1 MKKPMS
7 SCLLYKVFP
16 TTYLSVLLLALM
28 FPAGLWLPTSWGW
41 ENGVIEN
48 LQILILAAGLVVSC
62 FVAWNKRDD
71 RKSRNLWLCLTPCWI
86 LAILREVSWG
96 RIFYPVSIGTHGPEF
111 ITLQQ
116 LPYGFLVKPFVII
129 VIVVTLIAVYWNAKG
144 IFICHKQLPVLDLTI
159 LLVAAIMA
167 VLCDK
172 NMLLHLHSYHQIL
185 EELAE
190 LTVYW
195 SMVSIVMNIGLQK
208 KNTSLEPIKKTSSI
222 KITIYNKKD
231 YFLHKER

>member
-1 MKKPMS
+1 MKKTMS

-16 TTYLSVLLLALM
+16 TTYLSILLLALM
-28 FPAGLWLPTSWGW
+28 FPAGLWLPPSWGW

-48 LQILILAAGLVVSC
+48 LQILILAEGLVGSC

-71 RKSRNLWLCLTPCWI
+71 RRSRNLWLCLTPCWV

-96 RIFYPVSIGTHGPEF
+96 RVFYPVSIGTHGPKF

-116 LPYGFLVKPFVII
+116 LPYGFLIKPFVII
-129 VIVVTLIAVYWNAKG
+129 VIVVTLITVYWNAKG
-144 IFICHKQLPVLDLTI
+144 NFIRYKQLPVLDLAI
-159 LLVAAIMA
+159 LLVAAIIA

-185 EELAE
+185 EEWAE

-195 SMVSIVMNIGLQK
+195 SIVSIVMIIGLRKQ
-208 KNTSLEPIKKTSSI
+208 NTSLEPTKKASLI
-222 KITIYNKKD
+222 KITIYKKD
-231 YFLHKER
+231 Y